1 MVFMDS
7 QDAKRH
13 ANRAKQHGGKAKRN
27 VDHGAEKASEHP
39 ALKML
44 MRAGYVVTGLLH
56 IIIGWLAFRI
66 ATDSGGD
73 EASNSG
79 ALATIAEAPAGRALL
94 WVAVVALAALALW
107 RLLQVVGGEDLK
119 DKAKGAILAAVYG
132 SLAFTTSTFAVG
144 GSTTD
149 GETATDVTATVLEQ
163 PWGAALVII
172 AGLVVLGVGLY
183 SIYNGATKRFKED
196 LEAGTGSGNVGTAIV
211 GAGMAG
217 YIARG
222 IAFGVLGVLLVWAAW
237 THDPDRAAGLD
248 SALRTLGEQP
258 FGSVL
263 LIIIGIGLALYGLYS
278 IARARY
284 IEM

>member
-1 MVFMDS
+1 MDTS
-7 QDAKRH
+7 SVGNVGNNAKDKAQRH
-13 ANRAKQHGGKAKRN
+13 AGKAN
-27 VDHGAEKASEHP
+27 EHP
-39 ALKML
+39 AVKM
-44 MRAGYVVTGLLH
+44 MARGGFIVMGVLH
-56 IIIGWLAFRI
+56 ILIGWIAFRI
-66 ATDSGGD
+66 ATGSGGE

-79 ALATIAEAPAGRALL
+79 ALGTIADAPGGQILL
-94 WVAVVALAALALW
+94 WVAVAALAALTLW
-107 RLLQVVGGEDLK
+107 RLTQLFVGEELK
-119 DKAKGAILAAVYG
+119 DKAKGGVLFVVFS
-132 SLAFTTSTFAVG
+132 SLAFTTATFARG
-144 GSTTD
+144 GSTSD
-149 GETATDVTATVLEQ
+149 GDTATDVTATVLEQ

-183 SIYNGATKRFKED
+183 SIYNGTTKGFKED

-222 IAFGVLGVLLVWAAW
+222 IAFAILGILIVVAGWKS
-237 THDPDRAAGLD
+237 DPEQAAGLD
-248 SALRTLGEQP
+248 AALRALGEQP

>member
-13 ANRAKQHGGKAKRN
+13 ANRAKQHAGKAKRN

-66 ATDSGGD
+66 ATGSGGD

-107 RLLQVVGGEDLK
+107 RLLQVVVGEDLK

-144 GSTTD
+144 GSTSD

-163 PWGAALVII
+163 PLGVALVIA
-172 AGLVVLGVGLY
+172 AGLVVIGVGAFQ
-183 SIYNGATKRFKED
+183 IWEGATKGFKD
-196 LEAGTGSGNVGTAIV
+196 TLEARASSGHVGSAIV
-211 GAGMAG
+211 AAGMAG

-258 FGSVL
+258 FGTFL
-263 LIIIGIGLALYGLYS
+263 LIAVGIGFALYGIFS

-284 IEM
+284 VDE